1 MSPTGAPGTENDVH
15 PVAGQRSGQQT
26 ELPSATRG
34 SHSMTATS
42 GKANRIDALDYSK
55 GALVLIMVLY
65 HWIDYFCGPYD
76 NRYLRFLTP
85 SFIFI
90 SGFIISNVYTSK
102 YGISDPKLPKRL
114 IQRGLKILAVFVAL
128 NGIRFLLVPE
138 RFQGQGAS
146 AHSWLRSFVNIYILG
161 SDVGG
166 GESKLVAFSILI
178 PISYLLIL
186 SALLFV
192 VSRFYR
198 YTFHVVCLLFLLGAL
213 VTNFERFEIPN
224 LELLTIGL
232 LGVIAG
238 YLPIQKVNAAVRHP
252 YWLTLAYLVYLVA
265 ITFWNVKYPLQIIG
279 VYLSLMILYLLG
291 QHSGEPGKARATI
304 LLLGKYSLFGYIA
317 QIAIL
322 QFLRLGFNHL
332 RWEPAV
338 LGLSFV
344 LAFALT
350 IISVEVVDRARTRSR
365 TVDRLYK
372 VVFA

>member
-1 MSPTGAPGTENDVH
+1 
-15 PVAGQRSGQQT
+15 
-26 ELPSATRG
+26 
-34 SHSMTATS
+34 MTATI
-42 GKANRIDALDYSK
+42 GKANRIAALDFTK

-90 SGFIISNVYTSK
+90 SGFIISNVYISK
-102 YGISDPKLPKRL
+102 YGISDPQLPKRL

-128 NGIRFLLVPE
+128 NAIRFLLVPG
-138 RFQGQGAS
+138 RFQGQATS
-146 AHSWLRSFVNIYILG
+146 AHSWLRSFVNIYVMG

-166 GESKLVAFSILI
+166 GEAKSVAFSILI
-178 PISYLLIL
+178 PIGYLLIL
-186 SALLFV
+186 SAFLLV
-192 VSRFYR
+192 VSRSYR
-198 YTFHVVCLLFLLGAL
+198 YTFHVVCLLFLLSAL
-213 VTNFERFEIPN
+213 TTNFERFEIPN

-238 YLPIQKVNAAVRHP
+238 YLPIEKVNAAVRHP
-252 YWLTLAYLVYLVA
+252 YWLTLAYLGYLAA
-265 ITFWNVKYPLQIIG
+265 ITFWNVIYPLQIIG

-291 QHSGEPGKARATI
+291 QHSGEPGKARGTI
-304 LLLGKYSLFGYIA
+304 LLLGKYSLLGYIA

-322 QFLRLGFNHL
+322 QALRLGFNHL
-332 RWEPAV
+332 GSEVVV
-338 LGLSFV
+338 LELSFF

-350 IISVEVVDRARTRSR
+350 IVSVEVVDRARAQST
-365 TVDRLYK
+365 TMDRLYK